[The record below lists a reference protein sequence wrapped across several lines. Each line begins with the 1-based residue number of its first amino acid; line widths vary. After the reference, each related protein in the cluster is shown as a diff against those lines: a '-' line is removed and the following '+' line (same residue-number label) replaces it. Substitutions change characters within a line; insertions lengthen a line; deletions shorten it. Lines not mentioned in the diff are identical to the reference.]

1 MAGNM
6 ILNRYLGLRPK
17 NMKKLSAGM
26 TLAIIMLLFSTI
38 LAAGESTHSDGNSS
52 WNGFPDLDSNPY
64 PDSSSYLYSYFV
76 GPDEIVPSDTVLDIS
91 PNATAYIDGAL
102 NINYESFFDRGGA
115 LKPVSEIA
123 GLLGDA
129 GILSNDSLI
138 ITGEC
143 MPCGG
148 GPAPAFF
155 TFWLLRYLGHE
166 DIRMLQGDLDDW
178 QAAGLNISNEPLVR
192 EKAAY
197 LPRIQ
202 SDLLATYEFAAAGG
216 AQIVDARL
224 ARDYEIGHIPGAV
237 NIPYEDILENGSLK
251 SNEQLQEVFSGV
263 HKDRAVLVY
272 TNLGIEAAITWFALE
287 SLGYDARMYSWRD
300 WLVNQ
305 PQFGFELAEIK
316 AEPNPAK
323 AGQSVYIT
331 ALFRAATDSAR
342 NLSESNSSSS
352 EERLE
357 VKGCATCGFGS
368 PQGFANL
375 NRKDGSVQIGSSGTQ
390 SSSDI
395 DEEEADSS
403 LRCSAIINAPD
414 GSESARMSLL
424 QTTAGKYM
432 GIWNA
437 ERRPGVYKVSIVA
450 TASGNS
456 ETFADVLEIEVLA

>member
-17 NMKKLSAGM
+17 KMKKLSVGT
-26 TLAIIMLLFSTI
+26 TLAMIMLLFSTI
-38 LAAGESTHSDGNSS
+38 LAAGQSTSASGNLSWNSS
-52 WNGFPDLDSNPY
+52 SDINSALDIDSFPDIASV
-64 PDSSSYLYSYFV
+64 FV
-76 GPDEIVPSDTVLDIS
+76 GPDEIISSDTILDIS
-91 PNATAYIDGAL
+91 PNATAYLDGAL
-102 NINYESFFDRGGA
+102 NINYESFLDRGGA

-129 GILSNDSLI
+129 GITSYDSLI

-155 TFWLLRYLGHE
+155 AYWLLRYLGNE
-166 DIRMLQGDLDDW
+166 DVRMLQGDSDDW
-178 QAAGLNISNEPLVR
+178 QAAGLNISNEPSFR

-197 LPRIQ
+197 IPRIQ
-202 SDLLATYEFAAAGG
+202 ADLLATYEFTAAGG
-216 AQIVDARL
+216 AQIVDARP

-237 NIPYEDILENGSLK
+237 NIPYEDVLENGSLK
-251 SNEQLQEVFSGV
+251 SNEQLQEIFSGIS
-263 HKDRAVLVY
+263 KDRAVVVY
-272 TNLGIEAAITWFALE
+272 TNVGVEAAITWFALK

-305 PQFGFELAEIK
+305 PQFGFDLEEIK

-331 ALFRAATDSAR
+331 ALFRASTDSAR
-342 NLSESNSSSS
+342 NQSESNSSSS
-352 EERLE
+352 DDRLE

-375 NRKDGSVQIGSSGTQ
+375 DRKDGSVQIGSSGNPP
-390 SSSDI
+390 SSDI
-395 DEEEADSS
+395 DEGEADSS

-414 GSESARMSLL
+414 GSESARMRLL

-437 ERRPGVYKVSIVA
+437 ERQPGVYKVSIVA